1 MSTSPT
7 PPIELTGRGSHF
19 AGAGVGLPDDLLDTL
34 GTICELVT
42 DDDAVAESSRD
53 WWPLALHWSIAG
65 EVPRLADAVVRPS
78 TTEQVAA
85 VASACTI
92 ARVPLTVAGG
102 RSGVCGA
109 AIPVFGGV
117 VLDTTA
123 LVGVLSVDERSGV
136 VEVWAGTF
144 GPDLERVLQDDHGIS
159 VGHFPQSF
167 DIATVGGWVAS
178 RGAGQ
183 YSTRYGKIE
192 DMVIGLEAVLADG
205 TVIVTGGAPAAAAGP
220 DLTQL
225 ILGSEGTLAI
235 ITKVWL
241 RTHPLPPAERRAA
254 YVFGSFAE
262 GVEACRLVMRAG
274 ATPAQQA
281 LHCRPAVHE
290 HERRPRAG
298 VFRRWRRGGHHDG
311 AVTLSLAV
319 CNRT

>member
-1 MSTSPT
+1 M
-7 PPIELTGRGSHF
+7 R
-19 AGAGVGLPDDLLDTL
+19 
-34 GTICELVT
+34 
-42 DDDAVAESSRD
+42 
-53 WWPLALHWSIAG
+53 
-65 EVPRLADAVVRPS
+65 VVRPS

-85 VASACTI
+85 VARACSI

-123 LVGVLSVDERSGV
+123 LVGVLSVDERSGM

-241 RTHPLPPAERRAA
+241 RTHPIPPAERRAA
-254 YVFGSFAE
+254 YFFGSFAE

-274 ATPAQQA
+274 ATPAVLRLYDA
-281 LHCRPAVHE
+281 EESAR
-290 HERRPRAG
+290 G
-298 VFRRWRRGGHHDG
+298 RGGDG
-311 AVTLSLAV
+311 SNCLLLVLDEGDRSIVDATMTVIADAVGDGGRIRGRPGSRGRHGSITATTPPPSRV
-319 CNRT
+319 